1 MRVRR
6 GEVLALS
13 AGALWGTTGLFV
25 RMIVK
30 LGFTTADVAF
40 LRMFFGALLAFSII
54 AVLRQSFSLPLWSW
68 KYLLGTGILSLT
80 LFNWSYFQAIKL
92 TTLPI
97 AVALLYTAPAFV
109 VVLARI
115 FYGER
120 ITLRKSIALIFT
132 LTGVLLVSG
141 ALRSFITGEEI
152 SWLGVLYG
160 LLSAVGYGLY
170 TIFAKPLSGHIPPE
184 RIAAFTFLIATI
196 ALLPISS
203 VLAKPSIFFNTH
215 VIILGLLFGAFSTAL
230 PYFLYTRALTFMEA
244 GRAAIFTT
252 MEPVVATLI
261 GVFVLKEPFNFFEFL
276 GITCIISAVILLSL
290 SDKVSTPNI
299 DN

>member
-1 MRVRR
+1 MKK

-25 RMIVK
+25 RMLVK
-30 LGFTTADVAF
+30 LGLTTTDVAF
-40 LRMFFGALLAFSII
+40 LRMFFGAFLIFSII
-54 AVLRQSFSLPLWSW
+54 ILLRKSLSLPLWSW
-68 KYLLGTGILSLT
+68 KYLFGTGILSLT
-80 LFNWSYFQAIKL
+80 LFNWSYFRAIKL

-120 ITLRKSIALIFT
+120 ITPRKSTALL
-132 LTGVLLVSG
+132 LTIIGVLLVSG
-141 ALRSFITGEEI
+141 ALKYLITGEKI
-152 SWLGVLYG
+152 SVFGVLYG

-184 RIAAFTFLIATI
+184 KIAAYTFLVAAI

-203 VLAKPSIFFNTH
+203 VFGDISIFFNTR
-215 VIILGLLFGAFSTAL
+215 VIFLGLLFGAFSTAA
-230 PYFLYTRALTFMEA
+230 PYLLYTKALTFMEA

-261 GVFVLKEPFNFFEFL
+261 GVFVLQESLSFFEFL
-276 GITCIISAVILLSL
+276 GIVSIIFAVILLSL
-290 SDKVSTPNI
+290 SDKPCTSNI
-299 DN
+299 EN